1 MKQKRKYSRY
11 LYTLLFLILAAAVVT
26 VTGSCGSGGG
36 DGGGTSGSS
45 GGGDATPPTV
55 SSTSPALNAANVA
68 INTAITA
75 TFSEAMDASTIT
87 TATFTVGGVTGTVTY
102 TGTTAT
108 FTPTTSLAYS
118 TTYTATIT
126 TGAKDLA
133 GNAMAANYSWSFT
146 TASASVK
153 AWKTAALIET
163 DNAGTALAPQIAF
176 DSSGNAIAVWT
187 QSDGARYNIYANR
200 YVSATGWGAAA
211 LIETD
216 NAGDAYNPQ
225 IAFDSSGNAIA
236 VWHQDDGTRNNIYA
250 NRYVSATGWG
260 AAALIETDNAG
271 DAYNPQIAFDS
282 SGNAIAVWYQWDGT
296 RFNIYA
302 NRYASGTGW
311 GAAALIETD
320 NAGSAYNPQIAFDS
334 SGNAIA
340 VWYQY
345 DGTRNNIYA
354 NRYAT
359 GTGWGAA
366 ALIETDNAETA
377 WAPRLPL
384 IHQAMPL
391 QYGLNRT
398 AHGITSGQIATRQAQ
413 AGAQQ
418 RSLKQMQEA
427 LPFPRLPLIHQAMP
441 LQFGLNMTAHGITS
455 MQIATRQ
462 AQAGAQKRSLKQ
474 TMQEALPL
482 PRLPL
487 IHQAMPLQYGLNW
500 SAHGITSWQI
510 AMCQAQAG
518 AQQRSLKQTMQ
529 EMLGL
534 PRLPLIH
541 QAMPLQYGIN
551 RTAHG
556 ITSGQIDLNRGE
568 REGKGAFPFSS
579 LNGLFHRLAVTAR
592 LWSCCTL
599 QIYTLSSSLKYSSL
613 LMFTVRILFLIISTP
628 TSSYSGITT
637 ARFAPWQVKTW
648 WEPSFLLY
656 LHPNNSKIFICV
668 FQSVGYILGI
678 RQPEAPVFQI
688 QSSHFLVPQYH
699 L

>member
-187 QSDGARYNIYANR
+187 QSDG
-200 YVSATGWGAAA
+200 
-211 LIETD
+211 
-216 NAGDAYNPQ
+216 
-225 IAFDSSGNAIA
+225 
-236 VWHQDDGTRNNIYA
+236 TRNNIYA

-271 DAYNPQIAFDS
+271 D
-282 SGNAIAVWYQWDGT
+282 
-296 RFNIYA
+296 
-302 NRYASGTGW
+302 
-311 GAAALIETD
+311 
-320 NAGSAYNPQIAFDS
+320 AYNPQIAFDS

-377 WAPRLPL
+377 WAP
-384 IHQAMPL
+384 
-391 QYGLNRT
+391 
-398 AHGITSGQIATRQAQ
+398 QIAFDSSGNAIAVWTQSDGTRNNVWANRYASGTGWGAAALIETN
-413 AGAQQ
+413 AGSA
-418 RSLKQMQEA
+418 SI
-427 LPFPRLPLIHQAMP
+427 P
-441 LQFGLNMTAHGITS
+441 
-455 MQIATRQ
+455 QIAFDSSGNAIAVWTQYDGTRYNIY
-462 AQAGAQKRSLKQ
+462 ANRYASGTGWGAAALIETDNAG
-474 TMQEALPL
+474 
-482 PRLPL
+482 
-487 IHQAMPLQYGLNW
+487 
-500 SAHGITSWQI
+500 SASSPQI
-510 AMCQAQAG
+510 AFDSSGNAIAVWSQLVGTRDNILANRYVSGTGWGAAALIETDNAG
-518 AQQRSLKQTMQ
+518 DAWSPQIAFDSSGNAIAVWYQSDGTRNN
-529 EMLGL
+529 
-534 PRLPLIH
+534 IW
-541 QAMPLQYGIN
+541 AN
-551 RTAHG
+551 RF
-556 ITSGQIDLNRGE
+556 E
-568 REGKGAFPFSS
+568 
-579 LNGLFHRLAVTAR
+579 
-592 LWSCCTL
+592 
-599 QIYTLSSSLKYSSL
+599 
-613 LMFTVRILFLIISTP
+613 
-628 TSSYSGITT
+628 
-637 ARFAPWQVKTW
+637 
-648 WEPSFLLY
+648 
-656 LHPNNSKIFICV
+656 
-668 FQSVGYILGI
+668 
-678 RQPEAPVFQI
+678 
-688 QSSHFLVPQYH
+688 
-699 L
+699 